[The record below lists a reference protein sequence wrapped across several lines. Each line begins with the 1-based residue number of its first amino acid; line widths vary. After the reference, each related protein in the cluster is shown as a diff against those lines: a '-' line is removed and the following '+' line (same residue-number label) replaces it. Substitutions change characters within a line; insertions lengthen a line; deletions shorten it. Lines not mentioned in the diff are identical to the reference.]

1 MNNAYWGN
9 DKVVEMSNIL
19 LNEIVNDWRLERLFS
34 NRSKSCAL
42 QLWIM
47 NIKQK
52 DYESNRILYGRLV
65 PYCYSDNAWYASSSD
80 HCMKVEC
87 KNNKITV
94 NIIRM
99 SCYLDSA
106 LCKDFI
112 VRMAEGVSLADIS
125 IQLGLR
131 MDDKIKR
138 ELQMICFGKNGGVVS
153 RPIACLLNRDSLSQ
167 DEITSPYGGAGA
179 FSAAIVQLD
188 KSDLLRINEKYDPK
202 VIRWIFERIY
212 QDSGLDFNKSDRKR
226 LGELELL
233 CFPTIDDYEK
243 NLLNLE
249 RKEDGSVEVV
259 FSSKQ
264 LKWADN
270 FLFHLILKNDGLTV
284 YSKILEADK
293 PRKDCYYCSFK
304 VEEYLARIIDC
315 AELEIFGI
323 KKDLKRQ
330 KYLCC
335 RYKIYYL
342 REINISVNLINNSSQ
357 KVRFNWL
364 EWSLPRSAVNKAAS
378 LLEVNQKRQKK
389 PSVVGGRVSDS
400 WVKANRNLGEILDRN
415 CPVKSDACFFQ
426 KLSQSDRKGR
436 LLFVEWFKSLLSKYP
451 GSKISIFDHYF
462 DDVGLGLLSFCAT
475 PEISCTI
482 FRAEKRGEKENRQI
496 VREGEEND
504 SLYYTKLPG
513 LGNKEMLLSRF
524 NLRIF
529 EVKTGLLHDR
539 YILIK
544 SKDNELLAGFHL
556 SNSFQYLCK
565 NHPLL
570 ITPIPQDVL
579 IEVDK
584 YQRELEILSETANE
598 GENLLKK
605 VFEFPRRKKTIERN
619 SDPWAFLEGRL
630 ANLALSIWF
639 GEPELR
645 DTTVDNLKR
654 FLLNSSYVE
663 NFEFK
668 YCVSEGLNRCQ
679 GVIKDFKD
687 DFRFVWRV
695 LAEIIG
701 RSHIEDNKFE
711 CVNADGDFV
720 KYLLEFVRE
729 SVESGIVE
737 VKDGIEVL
745 DCSYFEKDEIS
756 LWNINLNLEYLGVGN
771 RMKCVSFA
779 EYFAIRIL
787 WEKSPLELLK
797 IIEDQVDYL
806 LECERNECEDGNY
819 ILRRVIISQVVSV
832 IVFSIVIVGTDKKQR
847 LALLQSQVGLFQ
859 WLGVNAIE
867 KTICD
872 SKQLSLINEISSV
885 FDKNKMMCVWIWLI
899 KRRVH
904 DVRRRELFK
913 EMVKKFLNFLPKS
926 IDEVSFKMMVTVLSG
941 GGDLCQLDKWIYNE
955 ILLPLL
961 IESRLTCDQVSTMWM
976 REVLDLLGV
985 VRKNVSFSIT
995 AQGEMVNMAAFFF
1008 VNSSEVFRKECMDR
1022 IRSVFDIQLKEL
1034 RRPLVEVPNYSRRDN
1049 AINKLILIL
1058 CLCLLIEY
1066 YQEVAKPSDEKC
1078 LGLILQAKDAIQLR
1092 LNVKDW
1098 KRTYPD
1104 IMAFLERVEQ
1114 LK

>member
-1 MNNAYWGN
+1 MNNTYRGN

-34 NRSKSCAL
+34 SQSKSCAL
-42 QLWIM
+42 QLWIV

-65 PYCYSDNAWYASSSD
+65 PYCYSDNAWYVSSSD

-87 KNNKITV
+87 KNNKVTV

-106 LCKDFI
+106 LCKDLI
-112 VRMAEGVSLADIS
+112 VRMAEGVSLGDIS

-131 MDDKIKR
+131 MDDKTKR
-138 ELQMICFGKNGGVVS
+138 ELLMTCFGKNGDVVS

-188 KSDLLRINEKYDPK
+188 KSDLLSINEKYDPK

-212 QDSGLDFNKSDRKR
+212 KDSGLDFNKSDRKR

-249 RKEDGSVEVV
+249 RKKDGNIEVA
-259 FSSKQ
+259 FNAKQ
-264 LKWADN
+264 LKEVDN
-270 FLFHLILKNDGLTV
+270 FLFHLILENDGLTV

-293 PRKDCYYCSFK
+293 SNKDCYCCSFK
-304 VEEYLARIIDC
+304 VEEYLDRIIDC

-323 KKDLKRQ
+323 KNDLKHQ

-364 EWSLPRSAVNKAAS
+364 EGSLPHSAVNKAAS
-378 LLEVNQKRQKK
+378 LLEVNQKRKKK
-389 PSVVGGRVSDS
+389 PSVVGGRVYDS
-400 WVKANRNLGEILDRN
+400 WVKANRILDNILDRN
-415 CPVKSDACFFQ
+415 CPAKSDACFFQ

-451 GSKISIFDHYF
+451 GSKVSIFDPYF
-462 DDVGLGLLSFCAT
+462 DEAGLGLLAFCAT

-482 FRAEKRGEKENRQI
+482 FRAEKKGEKENRQI

-504 SLYYTKLPG
+504 SLNTKLLG
-513 LGNKEMLLSRF
+513 LGNKEILLSRF

-529 EVKTGLLHDR
+529 EVKAGLLHDR

-556 SNSFQYLCK
+556 SNSFQYLCE

-579 IEVDK
+579 IDVDK

-598 GENLLKK
+598 GTNLLKK
-605 VFEFPRRKKTIERN
+605 VIEFPRRKKTIERN

-630 ANLALSIWF
+630 ANFALSIWF
-639 GEPELR
+639 GESELR
-645 DTTVDNLKR
+645 DMTVDNLKR
-654 FLLNSSYVE
+654 FLLNSNYVE
-663 NFEFK
+663 NCEFT
-668 YCVSEGLNRCQ
+668 YCVSDGLNRCQ
-679 GVIKDFKD
+679 RMIKDFKG
-687 DFRFVWRV
+687 DFRFVWHV

-729 SVESGIVE
+729 DVESGIVE

-745 DCSYFEKDEIS
+745 DRSYFEKDEMS
-756 LWNINLNLEYLGVGN
+756 VWNINLNLEYIGVEN
-771 RMKCVSFA
+771 RVKCISLA

-787 WEKSPLELLK
+787 WERTPLELLK
-797 IIEDQVDYL
+797 IMEDQVDYL
-806 LECERNECEDGNY
+806 LKNEKNECEDGNY
-819 ILRRVIISQVVSV
+819 ILRRVIVSQAVSV
-832 IVFSIVIVGTDKKQR
+832 IVFSIVVVGTGKKQR
-847 LALLQSQVGLFQ
+847 QALLQSQVGLFQ

-872 SKQLSLINEISSV
+872 SRQLSLINEISST
-885 FDKNKMMCVWIWLI
+885 FEKNKMMCVWIWLI

-904 DVRRRELFK
+904 DIHRRELFK

-926 IDEVSFKMMVTVLSG
+926 IDEVSFKMMVTVLGG
-941 GGDLCQLDKWIYNE
+941 GGDLCQFDKWIYNE

-961 IESRLTCDQVSTMWM
+961 IESRLTYDQVSTMWM

-985 VRKNVSFSIT
+985 VRKSVSFSIT
-995 AQGEMVNMAAFFF
+995 AQGEMINMASFFF
-1008 VNSSEVFRKECMDR
+1008 VNSSEAFRMEYMDR
-1022 IRSVFDIQLKEL
+1022 IGSVFDIQLKEL

-1066 YQEVAKPSDEKC
+1066 YQKIAKQSNEKC
-1078 LGLILQAKDAIQLR
+1078 MSLILQLKDTIRLR

-1098 KRTYPD
+1098 ERAYPD
-1104 IMAFLERVEQ
+1104 IMSFLERIEQ